1 MKKEFRIKKSEE
13 IETIIRNKEVV
24 GGKNF
29 VLYKMTNHE
38 NTHFRFA
45 LSVPKKYGDATDR
58 NLMKRRIR
66 SIVHEQKF
74 LSNIDLFLVVKVAAS
89 NLTFNEITKE
99 ITDLFIKG
107 RVLEDKWKN
116 IHY

>member
-1 MKKEFRIKKSEE
+1 MKKEFRIKKSDE
-13 IETIIRNKEVV
+13 IEAIIKNKEVV
-24 GGKNF
+24 GGKYF

-58 NLMKRRIR
+58 NLIKRRIR

-74 LSNIDLFLVVKVAAS
+74 LSNIDLFLVVKASAS
-89 NLTFNEITKE
+89 NLDYTKITNEITE
-99 ITDLFIKG
+99 LFKKAH
-107 RVLEDKWKN
+107 VLEDK
-116 IHY
+116 